1 LLGLWLLS
9 ACSARSCH
17 GCEDDGLAELVER
30 AGQVQRDLAQ
40 RPGQFSAAELGAS
53 FHSGDAV
60 RTLVS
65 ASARLNLRDAGA
77 VLVKSDTTIR
87 LWRGDKSRRLRLK
100 VQTGDASVVSAQR
113 AIEIETE
120 LGVAVLQPGS
130 QLRVRPARHGQ
141 RYEVTFGR
149 AILSTADGQQV
160 TLGAGEGI
168 GVDTA
173 VEPGSSAAAPAAL
186 PPAAPD
192 AGATDA
198 EPQPIETL
206 HGATGELTLGLG
218 ASATIYDP
226 KPPTAVALD
235 WRALCPEGATLALG
249 RRTPTRLALGETLL
263 LPTGTHDYKL
273 NCLNAEGAPT
283 AVQSRGSVRVVR
295 NPGTA
300 QLPRSAPKN
309 TIEADGR
316 SYTIMFQN
324 LLPVLEVRWPHAPD
338 ASAYE
343 LTVQL
348 GTGRALQLHLD
359 KPQHVFAAGALPEGS
374 HTLRFEAQRAGNPRS
389 RETTV
394 ELRYDNA
401 SPVASLRAPS
411 VAGFEPG
418 ASVHVAGIA
427 LPGSQVSVF
436 GQSFALD
443 AQQRFAGDVP
453 VPAGTRAIAVRI
465 QHPRTGI
472 RYFVRRLRTAP

>member
-1 LLGLWLLS
+1 LLGLWLLA
-9 ACSARSCH
+9 ACGGRSCH
-17 GCEDDGLAELVER
+17 GCQDDALAELVER
-30 AGQVQRDLAQ
+30 LGPVQRDRAQ
-40 RPGQFSAAELGAS
+40 QPGQFSTAELGAS
-53 FHSGDAV
+53 FSSGDAV
-60 RTLVS
+60 RTLPT
-65 ASARLNLRDAGA
+65 ATARLNLHDAGV

-87 LWRGDKSRRLRLK
+87 LWRGDKSRRLRVK

-130 QLRVRPARHGQ
+130 QLRVRPARRGQ

-149 AILSTADGQQV
+149 AILTTPDGQQV

-168 GVDTA
+168 GVDIA
-173 VEPGSSAAAPAAL
+173 AEPGSSAAAPAAV
-186 PPAAPD
+186 PD
-192 AGATDA
+192 AGAPDA
-198 EPQPIETL
+198 AQPVETL
-206 HGATGELTLGLG
+206 SSAAGELTLGLG

-226 KPPTAVALD
+226 NPPTAVALD
-235 WRALCPEGATLALG
+235 WGALCPTGATLALHG
-249 RRTPTRLALGETLL
+249 RAPTQLAPGETLL

-273 NCLNAEGAPT
+273 NCLNAEGAPNG
-283 AVQSRGSVRVVR
+283 VQSRGSVRVLR

-309 TIEADGR
+309 SIETDGR

-338 ASAYE
+338 ANAYD

-348 GTGRALQLHLD
+348 GTGRTLQLQLS
-359 KPQHVFAAGALPEGS
+359 KPQHVFAAGALPEGI
-374 HTLRFEAQRAGNPRS
+374 HKLRFEAQRAGNPRS

-401 SPVASLRAPS
+401 SPVASLRAPG

-418 ASVHVAGIA
+418 PSVHVAGIA

-436 GQSFALD
+436 GQNFALD

-472 RYFVRRLRTAP
+472 RYFVRRLRAAP